1 MKTFESLAD
10 LINFCITFCGD
21 RKVPI
26 YLMWEHETPSQY
38 RALVTCAEGGGARS
52 YCVFY
57 DKKSS
62 NMDMSDLW
70 GEGEQRILR
79 AVKLLW
85 HLGKEQKRAAAHDD
99 SYAMLLDTAADVAE
113 ESLCKFI
120 DEAVSGDSSY
130 GHYRLRGRGRKT
142 T

>member
-1 MKTFESLAD
+1 MKTFESLVD
-10 LINFCITFCGD
+10 LINLCITFCGE

-26 YLMWEHETPSQY
+26 FLRWEHETPSQY
-38 RALVTCAEGGGARS
+38 RALVTCAEGRIAKN

-62 NMDMSDLW
+62 RMDMSDLW

-79 AVKLLW
+79 AVKLQW
-85 HLGKEQKRAAAHDD
+85 GLGKEQKRAVATHDD
-99 SYAMLLDTAADVAE
+99 SYSMLLDTVADVTE

-120 DEAVSGDSSY
+120 DEAVSDDSPY
-130 GHYRLRGRGRKT
+130 GHYRLW
-142 T
+142 